1 MTLLDNV
8 QTRKFVKIIGSSEF
22 FKCFSEKDSYGTAHY
37 VNIRRKWFLAR
48 CLVKKQSPQSALSEV
63 NDFQQAGSDED
74 ELLSSLSYIIRYK
87 KKHDYADTELLK
99 VLTSKRSLLELVGEM
114 LDSMMTFPDVLT
126 DLANT
131 KVTPEQY
138 KQFLIDLKAMYS
150 EPTKVTTFQS
160 LMSSEPTID
169 EVLQSRVNNYTV
181 IYNQWNTPAS
191 RAVKAPKR
199 KRERN
204 K

>member
-48 CLVKKQSPQSALSEV
+48 CLVKKQSPQSALSE
-63 NDFQQAGSDED
+63 
-74 ELLSSLSYIIRYK
+74 

-99 VLTSKRSLLELVGEM
+99 VLTSKRSLLELVTQLKSMKNISKSFLKKVGEM